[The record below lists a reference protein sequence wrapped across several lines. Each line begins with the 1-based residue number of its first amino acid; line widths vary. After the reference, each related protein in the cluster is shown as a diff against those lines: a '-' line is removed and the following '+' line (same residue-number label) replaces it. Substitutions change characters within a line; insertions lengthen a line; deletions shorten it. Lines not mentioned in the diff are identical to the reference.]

1 MIRNKSKNKVNTLVA
16 LFAIVALFSC
26 QTQTPQKIESKSN
39 DIAYS
44 KNILDVEKEKKE
56 TIKPVAVSSAS
67 VIPNINL
74 VSPQEVKDEEEI
86 KSIIEKELD
95 LSFFNTDDD
104 DSLEATVPNN
114 GGVVFATVPNNGG
127 VVFFTDSD
135 TTSLNTFSTKA
146 ILNNQTTVIKNN
158 LETVKTIREEVKENI
173 KETIKE
179 VRKKR
184 PRLTD
189 IIPAKWGK
197 KIIGKPKK
205 EVKIEFN
212 KEKTQANVI
221 VTSTSDIEMRLE
233 RANNPLVKKLQEIL
247 NVNAVFVKDGKA
259 WKLSKVSKPESINA
273 KNEVKIEIAS
283 VKMNIL
289 SKDKTSK
296 IVNINLKDLQSK
308 EEFLTLENGDIITL
322 EVKAINTDPNSDDNL
337 NVFAKLSNAKVR
349 IPLSDDGSQNS
360 ISKEKSESSTNKDFK
375 TSSDNDKKETT
386 RKKSGDLVKDDDIY
400 TANIGIKA
408 KKGTNYLVITAVT
421 DGSFENS
428 SNFLSISKSIPFNIK

>member
-1 MIRNKSKNKVNTLVA
+1 VLILIRNKSKNKVNKLVA
-16 LFAIVALFSC
+16 LFAILALFSC

-56 TIKPVAVSSAS
+56 TIKPVVVSSAS

-74 VSPQEVKDEEEI
+74 VSPQQIKDEEEI
-86 KSIIEKELD
+86 KSIIEKEID

-135 TTSLNTFSTKA
+135 PTTLSTFSTKA
-146 ILNNQTTVIKNN
+146 ILNNQTTIVKN
-158 LETVKTIREEVKENI
+158 IREEVKENI
-173 KETIKE
+173 KENVKETIKE

-212 KEKTQANVI
+212 KENTQANVT

-233 RANNPLVKKLQEIL
+233 KANNPLVKKLQEIL
-247 NVNAVFVKDGKA
+247 KVTAVFVKEGKA
-259 WKLSKVSKPESINA
+259 WKLSKVSKPESVDA
-273 KNEVKIEIAS
+273 KNEAKIEIAS
-283 VKMNIL
+283 VKMTVV

-296 IVNINLKDLQSK
+296 IINVNLKDLQSK
-308 EEFLTLENGDIITL
+308 DEFPTLENGDIVTL

-360 ISKEKSESSTNKDFK
+360 LSKEKSERSTNKDFK
-375 TSSDNDKKETT
+375 TSSDNDKKETS

-421 DGSFENS
+421 DGSFES
-428 SNFLSISKSIPFNIK
+428 ASNFLSISKSIPFNIK